1 MLQTM
6 DDLEQK
12 CEDALYELCDARER
26 YPLKC
31 AIAFRKYIQ
40 LKNEIQMINKAQITN
55 EINNVSVIDNVEQI
69 IHFNGNFNNKEVN
82 FKHLDFKLKNVIS
95 ALNNLKAVRNQNEYE
110 KTCKTNILLK
120 S

>member
-1 MLQTM
+1 M

-31 AIAFRKYIQ
+31 AIAFRKCIQ
-40 LKNEIQMINKAQITN
+40 LKNEIQMMNVAQKTN
-55 EINNVSVIDNVEQI
+55 IINNVSLVDNVEQVI
-69 IHFNGNFNNKEVN
+69 DFNGNFNNEKVS
-82 FKHLDFKLKNVIS
+82 FKHLDIKLKNVIN
-95 ALNNLKAVRNQNEYE
+95 ALNNLKAVKNQNEYE
-110 KTCKTNILLK
+110 KSCKTNILLK